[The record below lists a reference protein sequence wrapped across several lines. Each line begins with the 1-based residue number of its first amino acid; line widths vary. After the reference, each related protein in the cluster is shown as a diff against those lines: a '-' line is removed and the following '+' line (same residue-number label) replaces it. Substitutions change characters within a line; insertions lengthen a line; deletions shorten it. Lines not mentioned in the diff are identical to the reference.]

1 MDEFGI
7 IQKFFTSP
15 IVRADVALGSGDDC
29 ALVNVPEGK
38 QVAITTDT
46 LVNGV
51 HFPET
56 TTPYDIGYKAL
67 AVSLSDLA
75 AMGATPAWVTGAL
88 TVPVSDPDWLAEFAR
103 GFFALAI
110 EHDVQVIGGDLT
122 HGPLSIT
129 VQAMGLLPVGKALL
143 RSGARAGDL
152 IYVTGNLGDAGLGL
166 RFLQQKNAVAKK
178 FQKQI
183 LQRLN
188 QPAPRIAAGEEL
200 LTIASSAID
209 LSDGLAG
216 DIKHILRKSAVGAR
230 IFVDKLPL
238 SAAVRESV
246 SSDEAI
252 ALALT
257 AGDDYELCFT
267 VSTEKTALLSNHS
280 FFFTCI
286 GEITAEPECIF
297 QLSNGTKYHGN
308 FAGYRHF

>member
-7 IQKFFTSP
+7 IQKFFNSP
-15 IVRADVALGSGDDC
+15 IVRADVTLGSGDDC
-29 ALVNVPEGK
+29 ALIKVPADK

-56 TTPYDIGYKAL
+56 TKPYDIGYKAL
-67 AVSLSDLA
+67 AVNLSDLA

-88 TVPVSDPDWLAEFAR
+88 TIPAVDNDWLAEFAR

-110 EHDVQVIGGDLT
+110 EHQVQVVGGDLT

-129 VQAMGLLPVGKALL
+129 VQAMGLLPDGKALT

-152 IYVTGNLGDAGLGL
+152 IYVTGQLGDAGLGL
-166 RFLQQKNAVAKK
+166 RFLQQKIAVAEKYQG
-178 FQKQI
+178 FI
-183 LQRLN
+183 LKRLN
-188 QPAPRIAAGEEL
+188 QPTPRIAAGEEL
-200 LTIASSAID
+200 LNIASSAID

-216 DIKHILRKSAVGAR
+216 DVKHILRKSGVGAR

-238 SAAVRESV
+238 SAAVKESV

-267 VSTEKTALLSNHS
+267 APPTKALANPL
-280 FFFTCI
+280 FTCI
-286 GEITAEPECIF
+286 GEITAAPDCIF
-297 QLSNGTKYHGN
+297 QFTNGIKYHGN
-308 FAGYRHF
+308 VAGYRHF